1 MGRNRSITMEVDV
14 DMSVADMMEE
24 LRDDELIDELKRR
37 KCDLQ
42 FLDFSFPNMDDNE
55 FRRSMI
61 EAVYLL
67 STDRCAMLLEAIHES
82 YHYVFLKEPQ

>member
-1 MGRNRSITMEVDV
+1 MGRYKTITQEVEVDIYV
-14 DMSVADMMEE
+14 GDILEQLE
-24 LRDDELIDELKRR
+24 NDELIEELKRR

-55 FRRSMI
+55 FRRSII

-82 YHYVFLKEPQ
+82 YHYSFLKEQK

>member
-1 MGRNRSITMEVDV
+1 MEVDV